1 LHHAGIDLAAAP
13 RHPYALVLAT
23 LLADAAGNVRGI
35 GAVLEILPAGRR
47 QRSIE
52 GCQPFIVDLGQSPN
66 LVWAQAKTTEH
77 SPEGLASVNRI

>member
-1 LHHAGIDLAAAP
+1 VKRRPGIDLAAAP

-23 LLADAAGNVRGI
+23 RLAHAAGNVRGI

-52 GCQPFIVDLGQSPN
+52 GCQLFIVGLGQSPD
-66 LVWAQAKTTEH
+66 LVLRSGQDHGAL
-77 SPEGLASVNRI
+77 S